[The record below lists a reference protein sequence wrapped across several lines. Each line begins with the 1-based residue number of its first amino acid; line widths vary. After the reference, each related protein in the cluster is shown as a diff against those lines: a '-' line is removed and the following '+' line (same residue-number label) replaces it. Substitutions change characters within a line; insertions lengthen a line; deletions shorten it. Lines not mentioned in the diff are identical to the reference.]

1 MTERAVGVMLPRD
14 LPAHLFRT
22 YAQRAETLGFD
33 ELWVVEDC
41 FFRGGVAQAAAAL
54 AMTERIRLGIG
65 ILPAAVRN
73 AAFTA
78 MEAATLAE
86 LFPGR
91 RRHRHRARD
100 AGLDAA
106 GRRVAGQPAD
116 HAGRAPGRG
125 AGDPDRFAG
134 ERRRPV
140 RAPRRRRAEH
150 PAEQRPARSSPV
162 SADRGRSRSRAG
174 PPTARSSRSRSR
186 PEYVAEALRH
196 IAPTREHRI
205 VAYCVAVVD
214 DDADAARDRRPAR
227 AGVDRR
233 PGLGRAHRA
242 AAVRRRVPRAAGVVG
257 DRARRS
263 PRRCPTR
270 GSTSSPS
277 SAPWTT
283 PAAHRAAARRGRHDD
298 GPHAGGPGPARRPGG
313 PGQGALGG
321 VPRDVVN
328 AVGGDGS
335 RRLARGRAGP
345 RSVRPPPRVAG
356 RRW

>member
-14 LPAHLFRT
+14 LPAHQFRT

-54 AMTERIRLGIG
+54 AMTERIRVGIG

-78 MEAATLAE
+78 MEVGTLAE

-91 RRHRHRARD
+91 VDVGIGHGMPGWMRQVGAWPASPLTMLEEH
-100 AGLDAA
+100 LDA
-106 GRRVAGQPAD
+106 
-116 HAGRAPGRG
+116 
-125 AGDPDRFAG
+125 
-134 ERRRPV
+134 V
-140 RAPRRRRAEH
+140 RAVLTGSR
-150 PAEQRPARSSPV
+150 V
-162 SADRGRSRSRAG
+162 SADGRYVTLDGVELSTPPSSVPRILAGVRGPRSLALAGRSADG
-174 PPTARSSRSRSR
+174 TILAEPVT

-214 DDADAARDRRPAR
+214 DDAARGPGRRPPR

-242 AAVRRRVPRAAGVVG
+242 AAVRRRVPRAARRGG
-257 DRARRS
+257 RPRGLRRA
-263 PRRCPTR
+263 RCPTR

-283 PAAHRAAARRGRHDD
+283 PAAASGSCTTRA
-298 GPHAGGPGPARRPGG
+298 
-313 PGQGALGG
+313 
-321 VPRDVVN
+321 
-328 AVGGDGS
+328 S
-335 RRLARGRAGP
+335 RR
-345 RSVRPPPRVAG
+345 RS
-356 RRW
+356 